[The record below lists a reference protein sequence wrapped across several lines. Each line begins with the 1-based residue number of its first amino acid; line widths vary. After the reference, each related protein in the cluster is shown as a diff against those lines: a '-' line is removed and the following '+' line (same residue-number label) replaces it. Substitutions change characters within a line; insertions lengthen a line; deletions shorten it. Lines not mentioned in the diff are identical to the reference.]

1 MVYMES
7 HNKKNHGDDWMVNM
21 ALFYQKNLWLVE
33 DSTPEIQE
41 LGWSKG
47 ATLWLWLTVCH
58 GQIHQHLMVV
68 FHGILWWFNRI

>member
-47 ATLWLWLTVCH
+47 ATLWL
-58 GQIHQHLMVV
+58 
-68 FHGILWWFNRI
+68 